1 MQPVQLHVIHDWGGG
16 AARWV
21 EDYCRADRQRR
32 NLVLKP
38 VADAAG
44 IGRRLALYEGS
55 PAAAPVAS
63 WELDPALV
71 SSAVTHPRYHA
82 VLREVLKTWG
92 VEAVLVSSLIG
103 HSLDALATGLPT
115 AVVLHDY
122 YPFCPAIH
130 ITYRDRREG
139 SPGRVCQS
147 CPPERL
153 AQCLARNE
161 HHRFFRGL
169 TPGEALAVRAQFVA
183 LAQAPPVTLVAP
195 SPSVQRHLL
204 ALEPRLAGAKFRVI
218 PHGMAV
224 PEGNSPV
231 STVPEGD
238 SPIFAARKLGQ
249 SPARKLGQSP
259 ARLTAVV
266 LGRLSPEKGLHLLK
280 ETLPELARLCDVVLL
295 GCGKPGRALARRGVR
310 VIPDYDRVRLP
321 ALLAE
326 LGADFGLL
334 LSVVPETFSYTLTEL
349 IHCGVP
355 PVAVNRGSFADR
367 IEDGATGFL
376 IAPSKEDLLGKVRML
391 SARPEWLAAVR
402 RNFQQIEPRPLE
414 AMVREY
420 RELLPLPRFSERRRA
435 VGLGAAVAGRL
446 RDAAAPPAAAGD
458 KTFEAR
464 VDEVYAAARVK
475 VACTPRLRPW
485 QRPLVRLALAGGYG
499 LAKLGCRL
507 VGRRKS
513 RAA

>member
-21 EDYCRADRQRR
+21 EAYCRADRRR
-32 NLVLKP
+32 SNLVFKP

-44 IGRRLALYEGS
+44 IGRRLALCEGT
-55 PAAAPVAS
+55 PGAAPVAR
-63 WELDPALV
+63 WELDPPLLSA
-71 SSAVTHPRYHA
+71 AVTHPRYHA
-82 VLREVLKTWG
+82 ALREILETWG
-92 VEAVLVSSLIG
+92 VEAILVSSLVG
-103 HSLDALATGLPT
+103 HSLDVLATGLPT

-130 ITYRDRREG
+130 ITYRDRRQG
-139 SPGRVCQS
+139 GPGTVCSSCTPGR
-147 CPPERL
+147 L
-153 AQCLARNE
+153 AECLARNE
-161 HHRFFRGL
+161 HHRFFDGL

-183 LAQAPPVTLVAP
+183 LAQSPPVTLVAP
-195 SPSVQRHLL
+195 SLSVERHLV
-204 ALEPRLAGAKFRVI
+204 ALEPRLAGANFRVI
-218 PHGMAV
+218 PHGVAIAA
-224 PEGNSPV
+224 PEGDSPI
-231 STVPEGD
+231 SGTSVPEGD
-238 SPIFAARKLGQ
+238 SPIFA
-249 SPARKLGQSP
+249 ARKLGQSP

-266 LGRLSPEKGLHLLK
+266 LGRLSPEKGLHLLR
-280 ETLPELARLCDVVLL
+280 EALPELSRLCDVVLL
-295 GCGKPGRALARRGVR
+295 GCGKPGRALARAGVR

-334 LSVVPETFSYTLTEL
+334 LSVVPETFSYTLSEL
-349 IHCGVP
+349 IHCRLP

-376 IAPSKEDLLGKVRML
+376 IAPAKEDLLGKVRML
-391 SARPEWLAAVR
+391 CARPEWLAAVR
-402 RNFQQIEPRPLE
+402 RRLDEIEPRSLE

-420 RELLPLPRFSERRRA
+420 HEVLPLPWFSERRRA

-446 RDAAAPPAAAGD
+446 RAAAAPPVLAGD

-464 VDEVYAAARVK
+464 VDEVYAVARVK

-485 QRPLVRLALAGGYG
+485 QRPLVRLVLAGGYG
-499 LAKLGCRL
+499 LVKLGCRL
-507 VGRRKS
+507 VGRRPKNS
-513 RAA
+513 AA